1 MIFYT
6 CIKSHAPTIIEN
18 QNNVKQISQLFE
30 WEGSITNEIVK
41 NQLSQVFSRI
51 FCWVIQG
58 SFNNAGGA
66 LIMQGVG
73 VRSQNCCKSF
83 VQLMTQNLRVVVQ
96 QGQVDKVVLINVVIT
111 VKLTVLIGVSNIVI
125 KVVTGKGYK
134 HGLITVL

>member
-1 MIFYT
+1 MLGHT
-6 CIKSHAPTIIEN
+6 
-18 QNNVKQISQLFE
+18 
-30 WEGSITNEIVK
+30 
-41 NQLSQVFSRI
+41 
-51 FCWVIQG
+51 
-58 SFNNAGGA
+58 GGA

-83 VQLMTQNLRVVVQ
+83 VQLMTPNLRV
-96 QGQVDKVVLINVVIT
+96 DKWIRWVLINVVIT

>member
-1 MIFYT
+1 
-6 CIKSHAPTIIEN
+6 
-18 QNNVKQISQLFE
+18 
-30 WEGSITNEIVK
+30 
-41 NQLSQVFSRI
+41 
-51 FCWVIQG
+51 
-58 SFNNAGGA
+58 
-66 LIMQGVG
+66 MQGVG